1 MSKVHPKEVD
11 SHSALAYPELR
22 SRHVVS
28 VQRLGCRKMQW
39 EFCIDSA
46 RKQLEPH
53 GWQGTW
59 DEPRNVENGK
69 PLIFRWMPCRKMRSK
84 ELSTLFSTRD
94 FSRLF
99 PVVFRLRGRG
109 MLSLHGAK
117 LFTHPRFGSENDVQ
131 KWRYELC
138 QRKNWRNRFSKNYPK
153 NFPSIRIESWRFC
166 LLTFKF
172 VGLASNAS
180 SSMSVACIVS
190 ASMFC
195 CVFASSPFRSSHLP
209 VSAGAL
215 RPCIAETCR
224 ADEVLTQ
231 RTKFTTATTRR
242 ARSDQR
248 DRHIRPSR
256 NQKQKHHRHRRSIWH
271 GWSFTVKGYMMNE
284 FAWSENL
291 KGYDSWHNAV
301 SIEVVRGFTNENGA
315 IFSFTFP
322 LAAPCRVFWLP
333 MRCQNPKLVRRVCFT
348 SSLQKHHGCRGC
360 CPWRSLIVA
369 WERSPKCQNASKWFK
384 CAKVLDPSAR
394 R

>member
-59 DEPRNVENGK
+59 DEPRNVENAK
-69 PLIFRWMPCRKMRSK
+69 PLIFRCRKMRSK

-153 NFPSIRIESWRFC
+153 NFPSIRIESKILFVDIC
-166 LLTFKF
+166 LL
-172 VGLASNAS
+172 VWQAMLHLQWVLLASFLFS
-180 SSMSVACIVS
+180 
-190 ASMFC
+190 

-242 ARSDQR
+242 REER
-248 DRHIRPSR
+248 PTRPS
-256 NQKQKHHRHRRSIWH
+256 HP
-271 GWSFTVKGYMMNE
+271 SFKK
-284 FAWSENL
+284 SEAEASSAPKINL
-291 KGYDSWHNAV
+291 ARLIFHCERIHDERICKERKLERLWHNA
-301 SIEVVRGFTNENGA
+301 IM
-315 IFSFTFP
+315 P
-322 LAAPCRVFWLP
+322 
-333 MRCQNPKLVRRVCFT
+333 
-348 SSLQKHHGCRGC
+348 
-360 CPWRSLIVA
+360 
-369 WERSPKCQNASKWFK
+369 
-384 CAKVLDPSAR
+384 
-394 R
+394 